1 MNSSELLR
9 RQIMATRELEQHL
22 QRLER
27 VAFTAVRRTDG
38 GYIDCDHYLAR
49 GRQTW
54 RRVLGGMAATAGRT
68 VTRTVIEPAR
78 RRRRVRVAY
87 RELMALDDR
96 MLADIGLRRVDIP
109 AVARGAG
116 WAQPQARVR
125 AVDRPDLKVISGPAA
140 PPPPATQAGARDA
153 AA

>member
-1 MNSSELLR
+1 
-9 RQIMATRELEQHL
+9 MATRELEQHL

-27 VAFTAVRRTDG
+27 VAFTPVRRTDG
-38 GYIDCDHYLAR
+38 GYIDYDHYLAR
-49 GRQTW
+49 GRQIRAQTW
-54 RRVLGGMAATAGRT
+54 RRVLGGMAATVGRT
-68 VTRTVIEPAR
+68 VTRAVIEPVQ
-78 RRRRVRVAY
+78 RRRRVRAAY

-116 WAQPQARVR
+116 WAQPRTRVR

-140 PPPPATQAGARDA
+140 PPPPATRTGVRDA